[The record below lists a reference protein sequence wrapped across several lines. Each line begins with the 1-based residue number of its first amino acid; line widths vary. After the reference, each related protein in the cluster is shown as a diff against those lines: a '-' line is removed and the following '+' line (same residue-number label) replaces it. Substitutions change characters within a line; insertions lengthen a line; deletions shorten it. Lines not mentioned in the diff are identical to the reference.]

1 MSKGLILCAT
11 EFEMV
16 RFLEHTRGL
25 SKEKT
30 LSGLTLYSG
39 VSFDCLITG
48 PGVFNTAHALT
59 VFLEHARPK
68 LILDT
73 GIAGIFG
80 CSDSDKPA
88 MAKGIERIGGIGDIG
103 IATREQYIHTG
114 VGCHTPDAAC
124 LPFDLIENRS
134 LTRQGIY
141 PIDPGL
147 LALYHGILTREFCDP
162 IVRGNFIT
170 VSSITA
176 SRDQGQKN
184 HHLFACVMEAMEGA
198 AALHVA
204 MLYHVPIIEIRAAS
218 NFVGERDKDKW
229 DLPLACDRVRQIC
242 EIVIASGFKTA

>member
-1 MSKGLILCAT
+1 MA
-11 EFEMV
+11 
-16 RFLEHTRGL
+16 RFLESRRGL
-25 SKEKT
+25 SKEQT

-39 VSFDCLITG
+39 VSFDCLISG

-59 VFLEHARPK
+59 VYLEHARPK

-73 GIAGIFG
+73 GIAGIFD
-80 CSDSDKPA
+80 CSGSDKSA
-88 MAKGIERIGGIGDIG
+88 MARGSGLGKIG

-114 VGCHTPDAAC
+114 VGCHTPEVSC

-141 PIDPGL
+141 PLDPGL
-147 LALYHGILTREFCDP
+147 SALYHVLLTREFVDP

-176 SRDQGQKN
+176 TLDQGQKN

-204 MLYHVPIIEIRAAS
+204 ALYHVPIIEIRAAS
-218 NFVGERDKDKW
+218 NFVGDRDKDKW

-242 EIVIASGFKTA
+242 EIVIANEFKTA

>member
-1 MSKGLILCAT
+1 MARL
-11 EFEMV
+11 
-16 RFLEHTRGL
+16 LENKRGL

-59 VFLEHARPK
+59 VYLEHTRPK

-80 CSDSDKPA
+80 CSGSDKPA
-88 MAKGIERIGGIGDIG
+88 MAKGIGRIGDIG

-141 PIDPGL
+141 PIDHGL
-147 LALYHGILTREFCDP
+147 LALYHGILTREFGDP

-176 SRDQGQKN
+176 SLDQGQKN
-184 HHLFACVMEAMEGA
+184 HHLFSCVMEAMEGA

-229 DLPLACDRVRQIC
+229 DLLLACDRVRQIC

>member
-1 MSKGLILCAT
+1 MA
-11 EFEMV
+11 
-16 RFLEHTRGL
+16 RFLENKVSL
-25 SKEKT
+25 VKEKT

-39 VSFDCLITG
+39 VSFDCLISG

-59 VFLEHARPK
+59 AYLEHARPK

-73 GIAGIFG
+73 GIAGIFDCPG
-80 CSDSDKPA
+80 SDTSG
-88 MAKGIERIGGIGDIG
+88 MAKGIGGTGRIGDIG

-114 VGCHTPDAAC
+114 VGCHTPDASC

-141 PIDPGL
+141 PIDQGL

-176 SRDQGQKN
+176 SLDQGQKN
-184 HHLFACVMEAMEGA
+184 HHLFSCVMEAMEGA

-242 EIVIASGFKTA
+242 DLVIANEFKTG